1 MLEIVGEGLALSAG
15 IELIYMLF
23 TDGLD
28 ETVDPLIIGTASA
41 ILILLSR
48 NDVAENSTSILALAI
63 VLAVLF
69 AVRSVFFQK
78 KKT

>member
-1 MLEIVGEGLALSAG
+1 MNTPTLLAIVDFLSRRNVLEIVGEGLALSAG

-41 ILILLSR
+41 IL
-48 NDVAENSTSILALAI
+48 TFYCLA
-63 VLAVLF
+63 
-69 AVRSVFFQK
+69 
-78 KKT
+78 TM